1 VRESIKRKKMFAIV
15 DLAGKQYRV
24 AEGQKVYVHRLEGEE
39 GTTVTFDKV
48 LMIDHDGKV
57 NIGQPAINGASVTA
71 TILTHLKG
79 DKVLVFKKKR
89 RKGYQK
95 LNGHRQ
101 YLSQIRIDNIS
112 EKAAAKRAA
121 KAEPKPEAETA
132 VAENAE

>member
-1 VRESIKRKKMFAIV
+1 MFAIV

-24 AEGQKVYVHRLEGEE
+24 EEGQNVYVHRLEGEE
-39 GTTVTFDKV
+39 GSTVTFEKV
-48 LMIDHDGKV
+48 LMIDTNGTV
-57 NIGQPAINGASVTA
+57 SIGQPAIEGAIVSA

-101 YLSQIRIDNIS
+101 YLSQIRIDSIS

-121 KAEPKPEAETA
+121 KAEPKSEAEA
-132 VAENAE
+132 PVAENAE

>member
-1 VRESIKRKKMFAIV
+1 MRESIKRKKMFAIV

-24 AEGQKVYVHRLEGEE
+24 EEGQKVYVHRLEGEE
-39 GTTVTFDKV
+39 GATVTFDKV
-48 LMIDHDGKV
+48 LMIDNDGKMS
-57 NIGQPAINGASVTA
+57 IGQPAISGASVSA

-101 YLSQIRIDNIS
+101 YLSQIRIDAIS

-121 KAEPKPEAETA
+121 KAEPKPEAETP

>member
-1 VRESIKRKKMFAIV
+1 MFAIV

-24 AEGQKVYVHRLEGEE
+24 KEGQKVYVHRLEGEE
-39 GTTVTFDKV
+39 GASVTFGKV
-48 LMIDHDGKV
+48 LMIDTDGKV
-57 NIGQPAINGASVTA
+57 NIGQPAIEGASVTA

-101 YLSQIRIDNIS
+101 YLSQIRIDTIS
-112 EKAAAKRAA
+112 EKAAAKRASA
-121 KAEPKPEAETA
+121 KAEAQPVVEEKVE
-132 VAENAE
+132 ENAE